1 MTQRKFRP
9 RKKLPRDKLEE
20 YLQEGYTLKEIA
32 REFGVA
38 ISYVSEYM
46 KMLGIKK
53 EDFQDREKKK
63 NLRKKQKIR
72 SDFIEEFWELI
83 RFEIGR

>member
-20 YLQEGYTLKEIA
+20 YLAEGYTLKEIA

>member
-20 YLQEGYTLKEIA
+20 YLAEGYTLKEIA

-63 NLRKKQKIR
+63 NLRRKQKVR

>member
-9 RKKLPRDKLEE
+9 RKKLPRDKLEK

-63 NLRKKQKIR
+63 NLRRKQKVR

>member
-9 RKKLPRDKLEE
+9 RKKLPRDKLEK
-20 YLQEGYTLKEIA
+20 YLEEGYTLKEIA

-38 ISYVSEYM
+38 VSYVSEYM

-63 NLRKKQKIR
+63 NLRKKQKVR
-72 SDFIEEFWELI
+72 LDFIEEFWELI

>member
-20 YLQEGYTLKEIA
+20 YLEEGYTLKEIA

-53 EDFQDREKKK
+53 EDFQDREKNK
-63 NLRKKQKIR
+63 NLRKKQKVR
-72 SDFIEEFWELI
+72 LDFIEEFWELI

>member
-63 NLRKKQKIR
+63 NLRRKQKIR

>member
-9 RKKLPRDKLEE
+9 RKKLPRDKLEK
-20 YLQEGYTLKEIA
+20 YLEEGYTLKEIA

-38 ISYVSEYM
+38 VSYVSEYM

-63 NLRKKQKIR
+63 SLRKKQKVR

>member
-20 YLQEGYTLKEIA
+20 YLEEGYTLKEIA

-63 NLRKKQKIR
+63 NLRRKQKVR

>member
-20 YLQEGYTLKEIA
+20 YLEEGYTLKEIA

>member
-63 NLRKKQKIR
+63 SLRKKQKIR

>member
-63 NLRKKQKIR
+63 NLRKKQKVR
-72 SDFIEEFWELI
+72 LDFIEEFWELI

>member
-20 YLQEGYTLKEIA
+20 YLAEGYTLKEIA

-53 EDFQDREKKK
+53 EDFQDRERKK
-63 NLRKKQKIR
+63 NLRKKQKVR

>member
-63 NLRKKQKIR
+63 SLRKKQKVR

>member
-20 YLQEGYTLKEIA
+20 YLEEGYTLKEIA

-53 EDFQDREKKK
+53 EDFKDREKKK

>member
-9 RKKLPRDKLEE
+9 RKKLPRDKLEK

-63 NLRKKQKIR
+63 NLRKKQKVR

>member
-53 EDFQDREKKK
+53 EEFQDREKKK
-63 NLRKKQKIR
+63 NLRKKQKVR
-72 SDFIEEFWELI
+72 LDFIEEFWELI

>member
-63 NLRKKQKIR
+63 NLRRKQKVR

>member
-20 YLQEGYTLKEIA
+20 YLEEGYTLKEIA

-63 NLRKKQKIR
+63 SLRKKQKIR

>member
-20 YLQEGYTLKEIA
+20 YLEEGYTLKEIA

-63 NLRKKQKIR
+63 NLRKKQKVR

>member
-63 NLRKKQKIR
+63 NLRKKQKVR

>member
-20 YLQEGYTLKEIA
+20 YLEEGYTLKEIA

-53 EDFQDREKKK
+53 EDFRDREKKK
-63 NLRKKQKIR
+63 NLRRKQKVR

>member
-20 YLQEGYTLKEIA
+20 YLAEGYTLKEIA

-63 NLRKKQKIR
+63 NLRKKQKVR

>member
-1 MTQRKFRP
+1 MNQRKFRP

-63 NLRKKQKIR
+63 NLRKKQKVR

>member
-20 YLQEGYTLKEIA
+20 YLEEGYTLKEIA

-63 NLRKKQKIR
+63 NLRKKQKVKL
-72 SDFIEEFWELI
+72 DFIEEFWELI